1 MHTKL
6 RLAAALPL
14 ALLLVLTGGAT
25 SNAQTSTSSPVV
37 SGWDCDP
44 GGSLMWCAVTVKGGT
59 TPYTYKWY
67 KDGVHK
73 PQFTGHVLRLGCSP
87 GSYVRIDVVVTDA
100 IGQQVS
106 AGAFCTCVRDWQ

>member
-1 MHTKL
+1 VHTKL
-6 RLAAALPL
+6 RLAVAALPL
-14 ALLLVLTGGAT
+14 AFLLVLSGGTA
-25 SNAQTSTSSPVV
+25 SNAQSTSSPVV

-44 GGSLMWCAVTVKGGT
+44 GGGLIWCAVTVQGGV

-73 PQFTGHVLRLGCSP
+73 TQFTGHVLRLGCSP
-87 GSYVRIDVVVTDA
+87 GRDAQIDVVVTDA

-106 AGAFCTCVRDWQ
+106 AWAICTCVRDWQ